1 MSISL
6 NRTMLRFTLTGIA
19 LAGGSGG
26 VLAQAADPDSD
37 GTVVLETVVIQ
48 ANGLPAA
55 ETGYVAPTSINRTG
69 AEPIDTPQ
77 TITAVTAAQI
87 TEQDI
92 GSDLDLL
99 NAAPGVDASIREG
112 FLTIRGFW
120 ADRAINGIPVGNFVG
135 RNSADLSPFE
145 QVEVLK
151 GPAALFTGS
160 GGFGGV
166 VNYSFKRPLDREHLH
181 TTLGFGDPSSK
192 RLTVDYNAAPMLDG
206 RLRARIV
213 GSYEN
218 RDSNRYPE
226 GYERSSL
233 FGTLEYDITDRTLLR
248 LGAWR
253 QRNDETRDFREGL
266 PTWSDGG
273 LIDFDP
279 DTTATQDWSRFHFRS
294 DWVTA
299 DLEHRFNDRWSG
311 KLTYMNGETF
321 HPSTRSVPFECS
333 GPLAVHDYTGLG
345 IDRDDPDG
353 RQCHT
358 LSTWNDWNQYEIFDA
373 TLNGSVDA
381 LGRNHALVFG
391 VTQQRNW
398 FRRQFGIADASDEF
412 LVDIFDPDHHVIDR
426 PDYAIYSDF
435 GPKGPAWNDYQAF
448 ARIDLQA
455 TDRLSFPITA
465 RWTWI
470 RTGEGDWTAKGEFTP
485 TVAAVYEAS
494 ENLTYY
500 AQYAQMFSA
509 NSSDYAW
516 RPEWAEGSSHALEDG
531 ILLPNVTGTQKEIG
545 VKARLFGGGA
555 LATASLF
562 EIREAN
568 RARWDGDPD
577 HVALDGSTFSTATG
591 ETRSRGL
598 ELSLTGEVRPS
609 WNVALGYA
617 YIDAKYTSDDSVQGA
632 EVGTPRHSGNIWTS
646 YKFQSGRFEGLAL
659 GVGVQFSGPFKGYA
673 TDEDDTNRVK
683 APGYAIVN
691 ARVAYDIGDNTT
703 ASLNVDNLFG
713 KAYYAEVD
721 YVGGGNYYGETRRVS
736 FNLNSRF

>member
-1 MSISL
+1 MGISL
-6 NRTMLRFTLTGIA
+6 NRTMLRLTLTGIA
-19 LAGGSGG
+19 WAGGSGG
-26 VLAQAADPDSD
+26 VLAQTPGTGSD
-37 GTVVLETVVIQ
+37 GTVVLETVVLQ

-55 ETGYVAPTSINRTG
+55 ETGYVAPTSINRSD

-87 TEQDI
+87 AEQDI

-99 NAAPGVDASIREG
+99 NAAPGVDATIREG
-112 FLTIRGFW
+112 FLTVRGFG

-135 RNSADLSPFE
+135 RNGADLSPFE
-145 QVEVLK
+145 QVEILK
-151 GPAALFTGS
+151 GPAAAFTGS
-160 GGFGGV
+160 GSFGGM
-166 VNYSFKRPLDREHLH
+166 VNYSFKRPLDHERLE
-181 TTLGFGDPSSK
+181 TTLGFGDPKSN
-192 RLTVDYNAAPMLDG
+192 RVMVDYNITPMFDG
-206 RLRARIV
+206 RLRARFV
-213 GSYEN
+213 GSYEDRN
-218 RDSNRYPE
+218 SNRYPE
-226 GYERSSL
+226 NQERTSL
-233 FGTLEYDITDRTLLR
+233 FGTVEYDITDQTLLR

-253 QRNDETRDFREGL
+253 QRNNETRDFREGL
-266 PTWSDGG
+266 PAWSDGG
-273 LIDFDP
+273 LIDFNP
-279 DTTATQDWSRFHFRS
+279 DTTATQDWSRYHFRS

-299 DLEHRFNDRWSG
+299 ELEHQFNDRWSG

-321 HPSTRSVPFECS
+321 HPSRRSVPFECS
-333 GPLAVHDYTGLG
+333 GPLSVYDYTNLG
-345 IDRDDPDG
+345 IDRNNPDG

-373 TLNGSVDA
+373 TLNGAVDA
-381 LGRNHALVFG
+381 LGRSHALVFG
-391 VTQQRNW
+391 LTQQRSW

-412 LVDIFDPDHHVIDR
+412 LVDIFHPDHHVIDR
-426 PDYAIYSDF
+426 PAYEIYRDF
-435 GPKGPAWNDYQAF
+435 GTKGQAENNYQAF
-448 ARIDLQA
+448 ASIDLKA

-465 RWTWI
+465 RWSWI
-470 RTGEGDWTAKGEFTP
+470 RTSEGDWTAKGEFTP
-485 TVAAVYEAS
+485 TVAAVYEAN

-516 RPEWAEGSSHALEDG
+516 RPEWAEGSSHALDEG

-545 VKARLFGGGA
+545 VKARLFEGGA

-562 EIREAN
+562 EIKEAN

-577 HVALDGSTFSTATG
+577 HVAEDGSTFSVATG

-598 ELSLTGEVRPS
+598 ELSLTGEVRPG
-609 WNVALGYA
+609 WNVAMGYA
-617 YIDAKYTSDDSVQGA
+617 YIDAKYTSDDTVQGA

-646 YKFQSGRFEGLAL
+646 YEFQSGRFEGLAL
-659 GVGVQFSGPFKGYA
+659 GGGVQFRGPFKGST
-673 TDEDDTNRVK
+673 TDQDDTNRVK

-691 ARVAYDIGDNTT
+691 ARIAYDIGDNTT
-703 ASLNVDNLFG
+703 ASLNVDNLFD

-736 FNLNSRF
+736 FNLTSRF